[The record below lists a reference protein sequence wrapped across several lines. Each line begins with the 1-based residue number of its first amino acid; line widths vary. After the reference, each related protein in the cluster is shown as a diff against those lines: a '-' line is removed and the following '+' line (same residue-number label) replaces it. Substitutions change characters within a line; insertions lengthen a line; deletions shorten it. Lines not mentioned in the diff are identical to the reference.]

1 MDLIAFLLFS
11 AGSRITSTQL
21 GDENK
26 KQKKKELEENY
37 FSVCLV
43 RW

>member
-11 AGSRITSTQL
+11 AGSRFTFTQS

-26 KQKKKELEENY
+26 KQTKKELEENY